1 MRGLR
6 MAVGLRRF
14 LATLN
19 VVAFAVM
26 LGGRP
31 MTLRRVLVVFRRLAV
46 SVLGHLRFPWF
57 ELRCA
62 LNASRPAS
70 FPTSPTRFGKSRRP
84 ASTALPLWNMPNTQ
98 EFSRGSNQ
106 REENTMVG
114 WAIAFLVIALIA
126 AVFGFGALAGA
137 AFAAAKI
144 IFVVALFALLV
155 SAVLGLSHRGVP

>member
-1 MRGLR
+1 
-6 MAVGLRRF
+6 
-14 LATLN
+14 
-19 VVAFAVM
+19 
-26 LGGRP
+26 
-31 MTLRRVLVVFRRLAV
+31 
-46 SVLGHLRFPWF
+46 
-57 ELRCA
+57 
-62 LNASRPAS
+62 
-70 FPTSPTRFGKSRRP
+70 
-84 ASTALPLWNMPNTQ
+84 MPNAF
-98 EFSRGSNQ
+98 EFSCGSNQ